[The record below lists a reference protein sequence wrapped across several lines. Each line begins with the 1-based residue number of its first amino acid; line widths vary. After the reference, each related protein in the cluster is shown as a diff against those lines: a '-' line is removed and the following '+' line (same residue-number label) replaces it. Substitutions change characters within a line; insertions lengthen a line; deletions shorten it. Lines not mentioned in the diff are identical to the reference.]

1 MGSHFPVTTHS
12 PWSLSTVAL
21 FLGLGLALSI
31 VPCVVL
37 ISPLHGVEFLV
48 SVMLLS
54 EKKPPNSLGLWR
66 LGRLWMGFGSLM
78 TTLVFFQGRKGLRAG
93 PGGA

>member
-1 MGSHFPVTTHS
+1 MSPRSSSSGRQAFIGSYFPVTTHS

-37 ISPLHGVEFLV
+37 ISPLLGAEFMA

-54 EKKPPNSLGLWR
+54 KKSLPTLQGL
-66 LGRLWMGFGSLM
+66 GGG
-78 TTLVFFQGRKGLRAG
+78 GG
-93 PGGA
+93 PGLALGVS